1 MRIGFAQITGK
12 PDYNDNLEQCLDFMI
27 LAGKLELDLICFP
40 EMHLTDFFLSRGD
53 YHYPFQIAEGI
64 PGPSVERF
72 QKLARQLKLIVVLN
86 YMERFNYEFFSASPV
101 IDSTGKLLGV
111 SRMVHIPQIEGY
123 YAQSY
128 FTPSCGDFKVY
139 NTQCGKLGVIISY
152 DRHFPEAT
160 RALAL
165 RDADIILIPSY
176 ISEGQNL
183 DMYKA
188 ELRTIAYQNSLF
200 VGLCSRAGTENG
212 MRFLGK
218 SMLVGPDGE
227 IIVEGS
233 SKSELVVAEIDLAEA
248 ARRRKENPYLTLRR
262 PDEYLYIIKHY

>member
-1 MRIGFAQITGK
+1 MRIGFAQIAGK
-12 PDYNDNLEQCLDFMI
+12 PDFKENLEQCLDYMI

-40 EMHLTDFFLSRGD
+40 EMHLTDFFLARSNH
-53 YHYPFQIAEGI
+53 HYPFQFAEGI
-64 PGPSVERF
+64 PGPSAERF
-72 QKLARQLKLIVVLN
+72 QRLARELKMVVVLN

-111 SRMVHIPQIEGY
+111 SRMVHVPQIEGY

-139 NTQCGKLGVIISY
+139 NTQSGRLGVLISY

-165 RDADIILIPSY
+165 RDADIILIPGY
-176 ISEGQNL
+176 IAEGQNL
-183 DMYKA
+183 DMFRA
-188 ELRTIAYQNSLF
+188 ELRTIAYQNSVF
-200 VGLCSRAGTENG
+200 VGLCSRAGKEKN
-212 MRFLGK
+212 MRFVGR

-233 SKSELVVAEIDLAEA
+233 SEPELVVAEIDLTEVR
-248 ARRRKENPYLTLRR
+248 RRRKENPYLTLRR
-262 PDEYLYIIKHY
+262 PDEYLYIIKQY